1 MNILICT
8 IKSWNITKANDFI
21 KKYSSD
27 HKVMLITE
35 KDELSETFLSKYA
48 PDYIFFPH
56 WSYIIPAEIHEKYNC
71 VVFHMTDLPFG
82 RGGSPLQN
90 LISRGIYHTKI
101 SAIKVSNGLDTGPIY
116 LKRDLDLSFGSATD
130 IFTRASDIIF
140 NDMIPYI
147 IQNTPEPVPQEGEP
161 TTFRRRTPSES
172 ELQSNFSLV
181 KIYDY
186 IRMLD
191 GEGYPNAYLKFGNT
205 KLVFRDARINEDNN
219 VTATVEFI
227 KNDED

>member
-1 MNILICT
+1 M
-8 IKSWNITKANDFI
+8 
-21 KKYSSD
+21 
-27 HKVMLITE
+27 
-35 KDELSETFLSKYA
+35 
-48 PDYIFFPH
+48 
-56 WSYIIPAEIHEKYNC
+56 
-71 VVFHMTDLPFG
+71 
-82 RGGSPLQN
+82 
-90 LISRGIYHTKI
+90 
-101 SAIKVSNGLDTGPIY
+101 DTGPVY
-116 LKRDLDLSFGSATD
+116 LKRDLDISFGSATD

-147 IQNTPEPVPQEGEP
+147 IENTPEPFPQEGEP

-172 ELQSNFSLV
+172 ELQSNFSQV

-191 GEGYPNAYLKFGNT
+191 AEGYPNAYLKFGNT